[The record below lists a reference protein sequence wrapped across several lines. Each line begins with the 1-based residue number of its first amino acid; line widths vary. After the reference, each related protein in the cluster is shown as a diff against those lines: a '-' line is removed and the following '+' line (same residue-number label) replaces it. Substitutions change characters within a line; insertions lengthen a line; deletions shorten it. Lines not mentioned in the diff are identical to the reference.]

1 MTFVL
6 NLICSLFLCVSNLK
20 VTFRILKHHKDTHVG
35 TQNAN
40 QGIYLPIN
48 QLAHYQWQTLGS
60 CLFVVCAVVPSKPK
74 VYTVGGVK
82 GVNFQ
87 SIISTDNIFC
97 NAFLSHGTSA
107 SVLLHG
113 CQISIPSLNKSAKKA
128 CGSPECSSQ
137 SHFYQKTIL
146 LLLV

>member
-1 MTFVL
+1 MQTKGNIFAYKLACTLLV
-6 NLICSLFLCVSNLK
+6 
-20 VTFRILKHHKDTHVG
+20 
-35 TQNAN
+35 AN
-40 QGIYLPIN
+40 TWIPVY
-48 QLAHYQWQTLGS
+48 
-60 CLFVVCAVVPSKPK
+60 FVVCAVVPGKPK

-113 CQISIPSLNKSAKKA
+113 CQISIPSLNKCKERLWFTEMFFPKPFLSENNFA
-128 CGSPECSSQ
+128 SPCLIFTPLNHIVSES
-137 SHFYQKTIL
+137 FYQLST
-146 LLLV
+146 